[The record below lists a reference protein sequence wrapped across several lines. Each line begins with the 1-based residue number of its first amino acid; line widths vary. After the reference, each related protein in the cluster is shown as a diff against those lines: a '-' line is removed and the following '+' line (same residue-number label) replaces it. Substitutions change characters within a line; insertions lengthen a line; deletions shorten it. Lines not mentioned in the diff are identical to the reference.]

1 MARLLD
7 ELNAGKIML
16 CDGAMGTELHGKGLA
31 FGACP
36 EGWNLSHPEL
46 VRDVC
51 LEYIAAGSDIVETN
65 TLGGTHFRLSHFGLA
80 NRVLDINRTS
90 AELAKDA
97 AGRDHYV
104 FGSVG
109 PTGQLM
115 KPFGGRNESEL
126 IAAFSEQIESLVQ
139 GGIDAVCIE
148 TQISLD
154 EALAA
159 TKAARQTTHVPVVV
173 TMTFNKT
180 AAGEFRTIMGESVGM
195 VVERLSAAGVDV
207 LGSNCGWGP
216 DQMLEL
222 CQQFRPLT
230 DLPLMFQPNAG
241 LPSVKDG
248 HTLFQASPTELADA
262 CTQLCRAGA
271 NIIGGCCGTTP
282 NHIKSMRT
290 VLDRD

>member
-1 MARLLD
+1 MVRLLD
-7 ELNAGKIML
+7 ELKAGKILL
-16 CDGAMGTELHGKGLA
+16 CDGAMGTELHSKGLV

-36 EGWNLSHPEL
+36 EAWNLSHPDL

-51 LEYIAAGSDIVETN
+51 FEYIAAGSDIVETN
-65 TLGGTHFRLSHFGLA
+65 TLGGTRIRLSHFGLA
-80 NRVLDINRTS
+80 DRVVEINRAS
-90 AELAKDA
+90 GELAKAA
-97 AGRDHYV
+97 AGRNHYV

-109 PTGQLM
+109 PTGELM
-115 KPFGGRNESEL
+115 KPFGLRTESEL
-126 IAAFSEQIESLVQ
+126 IAAFSEQIEALVQ

-159 TKAARQTTHVPVVV
+159 TKAARQTTHLPVVV
-173 TMTFNKT
+173 TITFNKT
-180 AAGEFRTIMGESVGM
+180 TAGEFRTIMGESIGM
-195 VVERLSAAGVDV
+195 VVERLNAAGVDI

-222 CQQFRPLT
+222 CQKMRPLT

-241 LPSVKDG
+241 
-248 HTLFQASPTELADA
+248 SPTVEDGRTVFKAGPMELADA
-262 CTQLCRAGA
+262 CRQLYRAGA

-282 NHIKSMRT
+282 KHIKAMRA
-290 VLDRD
+290 VF